1 MSENFKNELVT
12 ELPDI
17 TKIHFKK
24 IDKDY
29 LKVILINLFLVFI
42 ILFLGLIALHQYAF
56 SEDFLNYSTYI
67 YFGFT
72 SFFALCL
79 LYTLLAFPKKKY
91 ALREKD
97 ISYKSGLLV
106 LKTTTVPFSRIQ
118 HVETDEKPIS
128 RLFNLASLSVYTAG
142 DSSDDLVIKGIKKQE
157 ALEIKEFI
165 SSKINE

>member
-12 ELPDI
+12 DLPDI
-17 TKIHFKK
+17 TKIEFKK

-29 LKVILINLFLVFI
+29 LKVILVNFFLVFI
-42 ILFLGLIALHQYAF
+42 LLSAGLIALQQFAF
-56 SEDFLNYSTYI
+56 SEDFLAYDTAICFVY
-67 YFGFT
+67 T
-72 SFFALCL
+72 SFLGLCL
-79 LYTLLAFPKKKY
+79 IYLLLAFPKKKY
-91 ALREKD
+91 ALRDKD
-97 ISYKSGLLV
+97 ISYKSGLMF

-128 RLFNLASLSVYTAG
+128 RIFKLASLSVYTAG

-165 SSKINE
+165 SSKING